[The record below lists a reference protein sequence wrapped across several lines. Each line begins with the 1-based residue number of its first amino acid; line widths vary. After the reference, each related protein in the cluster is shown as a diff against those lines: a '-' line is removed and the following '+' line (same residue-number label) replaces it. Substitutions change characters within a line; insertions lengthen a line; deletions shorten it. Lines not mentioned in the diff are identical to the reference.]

1 MKCVNHSTLDA
12 VEICEK
18 CGKGLCINCK
28 LELHSRTYCHPC
40 AQEILTALTLI
51 NVKDGRSDIDTLG
64 SDKRGLRWS
73 LIYKGALVTLVIGFI
88 FESYAGFMYSLTSG
102 FNAVNDTTL
111 ILILVSIEVICLLV
125 GGFIVGTKAGYR
137 GAKHGLSTGLIVG
150 IGIATFSLL
159 GMLYDGTG
167 TGWIILTLAAE
178 LLLSPG
184 FGALGGFLGERLRNR

>member
-1 MKCVNHSTLDA
+1 
-12 VEICEK
+12 
-18 CGKGLCINCK
+18 
-28 LELHSRTYCHPC
+28 
-40 AQEILTALTLI
+40 
-51 NVKDGRSDIDTLG
+51 
-64 SDKRGLRWS
+64 
-73 LIYKGALVTLVIGFI
+73 
-88 FESYAGFMYSLTSG
+88 MYSLTSG